1 MYYLREN
8 VFNLQAMSSPGVINE
23 VSWELEWFIYIIS
36 FYFIS
41 VHVYF
46 KIYSY
51 GTCSRRRIISA
62 HVFWRTFDGL
72 KINILF
78 RIF

>member
-1 MYYLREN
+1 MYCLREN

-46 KIYSY
+46 KI
-51 GTCSRRRIISA
+51 
-62 HVFWRTFDGL
+62 
-72 KINILF
+72 
-78 RIF
+78 